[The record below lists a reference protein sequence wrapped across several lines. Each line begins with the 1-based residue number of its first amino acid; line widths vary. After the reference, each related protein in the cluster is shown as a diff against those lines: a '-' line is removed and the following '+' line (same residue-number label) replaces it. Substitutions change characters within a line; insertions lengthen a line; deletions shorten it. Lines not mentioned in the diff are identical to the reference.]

1 MKHLAPLGFL
11 AIPVAVVL
19 LVWQLAPQHP
29 LVTEADN
36 RDLLAGMATG
46 QALQLTAIAATP
58 TPYHSPTPRPT
69 EKPPTETP
77 LPTWHAGQATP
88 GVYAVPAWTEVPAA
102 AETVNAGLL
111 PCVEVTPDQWK
122 PVNCEVTE

>member
-1 MKHLAPLGFL
+1 MKHLAPLGFV

-46 QALQLTAIAATP
+46 QALQLTAIAPTP

-69 EKPPTETP
+69 ERPPTETP
-77 LPTWHAGQATP
+77 LPTWSADAAP
-88 GVYAVPAWTEVPAA
+88 GVYAVPAWTEVPAQVD
-102 AETVNAGLL
+102 EVDKGLQ
-111 PCVEVTPDQWK
+111 PCRDVTPEQWK
-122 PVNCEVTE
+122 STNCKVDG